1 MTFDLTTLL
10 TLTVGVVAGAFI
22 FWLGSIIA
30 ARRRDEQPDEE
41 YEVRDEPEGVSDPF
55 VQGRYQERRGAAR
68 RGGNPVAVLI
78 SDEEAEAE
86 PIRGFVLDRSTGGL
100 CIAVDAEIETGTIL
114 SVRTAN
120 APQTT
125 PWVQVEV
132 KNCRRN
138 GREFEIGC
146 QWLRTPPWSVLLL
159 FG

>member
-1 MTFDLTTLL
+1 MSFDFFTVATLA
-10 TLTVGVVAGAFI
+10 VGVLAGAFI
-22 FWLGSIIA
+22 FWVGSIFV
-30 ARRRDEQPDEE
+30 ARRRDREEFE
-41 YEVRDEPEGVSDPF
+41 YEEEEVRGVGDPF

-68 RGGNPVAVLI
+68 RGGNPIGVLI
-78 SDEEAEAE
+78 TDEEAKAE
-86 PIRGFVLDRSTGGL
+86 PIHGFVLDRSTGGL
-100 CIAVDAEIETGTIL
+100 CISCDAEVEEGTIL

-120 APQTT
+120 APQTA

-138 GREFEIGC
+138 GRDFELGC